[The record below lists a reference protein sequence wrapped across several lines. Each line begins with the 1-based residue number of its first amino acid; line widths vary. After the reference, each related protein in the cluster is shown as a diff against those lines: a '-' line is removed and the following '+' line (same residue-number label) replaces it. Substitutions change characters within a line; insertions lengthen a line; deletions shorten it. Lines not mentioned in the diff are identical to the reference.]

1 MRQMRSGMS
10 AGYRTYPITRAD
22 KSELTVSL
30 DDIRKL
36 CFALRETALY
46 LNNHP
51 CDADALAYFRKT
63 ACMLDAAKAE
73 YESTVGPI
81 TWNVSED
88 CEAWSWVASPWPWEI

>member
-51 CDADALAYFRKT
+51 CDADALA
-63 ACMLDAAKAE
+63 
-73 YESTVGPI
+73 
-81 TWNVSED
+81 
-88 CEAWSWVASPWPWEI
+88 